1 MASSA
6 QNKTHVF
13 YGQAME
19 EYDNT
24 TPETKLWRAVLNQA
38 LIDAF
43 NINTIWITDHEKVDV
58 DNFFKNRSIEFD
70 ELCEKANLDATR
82 LWRKIQR
89 LKGVQVGFL
98 IPSKQEKNTLEIFDR
113 FKERRK
119 NYVQSHWRH
128 SVGR

>member
-1 MASSA
+1 MASSH

-24 TPETKLWRAVLNQA
+24 TSETKLWRAVLNQA
-38 LIDAF
+38 LVDAF
-43 NINTIWITDHEKVDV
+43 NINTIWITDHEKIDV
-58 DNFFKNRSIEFD
+58 DNFFKTRSKEFD
-70 ELCEKANLDATR
+70 ELCEKANLDPTR
-82 LWRKIQR
+82 LWRKVQR

-98 IPSKQEKNTLEIFDR
+98 NPNKQEKNTLEIFNR